1 MNFPRN
7 CPSNSKA
14 LFRQSILAPITGALV
29 LSFVFSSSASAATD
43 LASIRETLGFDS
55 TGEYFLSSDI
65 ENLSFINDNDG
76 NTDSMFTSFSGTLNG
91 NNYSISGLNTPLFG
105 NLDKA
110 TVNHITLNTDS
121 DGISVNGSA
130 GVLAVSSNYL
140 SPTDEKSTINNVKI
154 NGKINA
160 AGDSIGGIIG
170 NSANTDIDNSES
182 NIVITYSSGIP
193 HAVGGLVGLNSG
205 GVISNSKSQGVIN
218 GYDSVGGIAGG
229 NVGNGLIVNSRSE
242 ATVTGVAN
250 IGGLV
255 GGNGGGSG
263 VSSIV
268 GSSFNG
274 TVSGYQSVGGIA
286 GTNSGGISRS
296 VSSGTVTA
304 TDYSAGGLVG
314 YNLGGSIDSSDS
326 NVNVTAPLRAG
337 GLVGSSDAD
346 SVISHSMAQGNVN
359 GDSAVGGLV
368 GRNYGDISNS
378 IASGTVTGGTQ
389 VGGLVGINEYGS
401 SSISNSIATGT
412 VTGGGEVGG
421 LIGYSF
427 LSEITNSIAVGDV
440 NGINDI
446 GGLIGLSDSDSII
459 RTYAAGDV
467 IGSGN
472 RIGGLIGNAGGDN
485 ISGSTSSGDVSGAN
499 TVGGF
504 IGYGASGTIS
514 NSGAS
519 GDVTGENNY
528 VGGFIAGDAYNTI
541 TNSIASGNVTGV
553 DYVGSFSGSTT
564 TGHGYSPIT
573 NSTSMGAA
581 SSKGD
586 YVGGFYGHVFP
597 SPSETSFETSTQTEA
612 LTVINNGLEVAA
624 WEINPNSSL
633 NYPSLI
639 VNMNTVTMI
648 SILNK
653 NLIAPKWGNNKYIN
667 GGKPYLIALLS
678 SGIYS
683 DTTPDPTDGENSN
696 GGSNANNRPI
706 SQEEIAKRESSGRKI
721 LESLK
726 NDVKKIEVEDF
737 KSAGIVGIT
746 DKSLPIVVELLA
758 ELEIQV
764 FETSTVQKVVQI
776 AGAISRIIATEQ
788 GRDVSFL
795 DLRRVGVTEI
805 EYSEVKD
812 FSKFLSLIPADK
824 KNSIREIQILV
835 AEFKKTKA
843 AADKTRE
850 AKKEAT
856 RIQREKNLQLILSMF
871 KK

>member
-1 MNFPRN
+1 M
-7 CPSNSKA
+7 
-14 LFRQSILAPITGALV
+14 APITGALV
-29 LSFVFSSSASAATD
+29 LSFVFSSTASAATD
-43 LASIRETLGFDS
+43 LATITETRTFDAA
-55 TGEYFLSSDI
+55 GEYFLSSDLA
-65 ENLSFINDNDG
+65 NLDFITDNDD
-76 NTDSMFTSFSGTLNG
+76 NADSVFTSFSGTLNG
-91 NNYSISGLNTPLFG
+91 NGFSISELNKPLFG
-105 NLDKA
+105 NLDQA
-110 TVNHITLNTDS
+110 TVNNITLNTDS
-121 DGISVNGSA
+121 DGISINGSS

-140 SPTDEKSTINNVKI
+140 SPTDEKSTINNVKV

-160 AGDSIGGIIG
+160 AGDLIGGIIG

-205 GVISNSKSQGVIN
+205 GIISNSKSQGVIN

-229 NVGNGLIVNSRSE
+229 NVGNGSIVNSISI
-242 ATVTGVAN
+242 ANVTGVAN
-250 IGGLV
+250 VGGIV
-255 GGNGGGSG
+255 GGNGGGAG
-263 VSSIV
+263 VSTIV

-286 GTNSGGISRS
+286 GTNSGGILRT

-304 TDYSAGGLVG
+304 TDHSAGGLVG
-314 YNLGGSIDSSDS
+314 YNLGGSIDSSGS
-326 NVNVTAPLRAG
+326 NANVTAPLRSG

-346 SVISHSMAQGNVN
+346 SVISHSMAQGNVD

-440 NGINDI
+440 NGINGI
-446 GGLIGLSDSDSII
+446 GGLSGLSDSDSII

-472 RIGGLIGNAGGDN
+472 QIGGLIGNASGGN
-485 ISGSTSSGDVSGAN
+485 IAGSTSSGDVSGAN
-499 TVGGF
+499 TVGGL

-519 GDVTGENNY
+519 GNVSGENIY
-528 VGGFIAGDAYNTI
+528 IGGFIADDAYNTI
-541 TNSIASGNVTGV
+541 TNSMASGNVSGV
-553 DYVGSFSGSTT
+553 DYVGGFSGSTT
-564 TGHGYSPIT
+564 TGFGYSPIT
-573 NSTSMGAA
+573 NSTSMGAT
-581 SSKGD
+581 SSEGD
-586 YVGGFYGHVFP
+586 YVGVFYGHVFP
-597 SPSETSFETSTQTEA
+597 SPSETSFETSTQAEA

-667 GGKPYLIALLS
+667 GGNPYLIALLS
-678 SGIYS
+678 SGFYS
-683 DTTPDPTDGENSN
+683 DTTPVPTDSENSN
-696 GGSNANNRPI
+696 GGSSANNRPI
-706 SQEEIAKRESSGRKI
+706 SLEEIAKRESSGLKI

-737 KSAGIVGIT
+737 KSAGIVGVT

-805 EYSEVKD
+805 EYSELKD

-824 KNSIREIQILV
+824 KNSIKEIQILV

-843 AADKTRE
+843 AAEKTRE

>member
-1 MNFPRN
+1 
-7 CPSNSKA
+7 
-14 LFRQSILAPITGALV
+14 LATISETFTFDATG
-29 LSFVFSSSASAATD
+29 D
-43 LASIRETLGFDS
+43 
-55 TGEYFLSSDI
+55 YFLSSDL
-65 ENLSFINDNDG
+65 ENLNFITDNDG
-76 NTDSMFTSFSGTLNG
+76 NADSVFTSFSGTLTGNG
-91 NNYSISGLNTPLFG
+91 FSISDLNKPLFG
-105 NLDKA
+105 NLDQA
-110 TVNHITLNTDS
+110 TVRNLILNTNE

-140 SPTDEKSTINNVKI
+140 SSSDEKSTINNVKI

-160 AGDSIGGIIG
+160 AGDLIGGIIG
-170 NSANTDIDNSES
+170 NSANTDINLSAS

-193 HAVGGLVGLNSG
+193 HAVGGLVGINSG
-205 GVISNSKSQGVIN
+205 GVISNSKSQGIIN

-229 NVGNGLIVNSRSE
+229 NVGNGSIVNSISL
-242 ATVTGVAN
+242 ANVIGVAN
-250 IGGLV
+250 VGGIV
-255 GGNGGGSG
+255 GGNGGGGG

-286 GTNSGGISRS
+286 GTNSGEILRA
-296 VSSGTVTA
+296 VSLGTVTA
-304 TDYSAGGLVG
+304 IDYGAGGLVG
-314 YNLGGSIDSSDS
+314 YNLGGSIDSSGS

-346 SVISHSMAQGNVN
+346 SVISHSMAQGNVI
-359 GDSAVGGLV
+359 GESAIGGLV

-378 IASGTVTGGTQ
+378 IANGTVTGGTQ
-389 VGGLVGINEYGS
+389 VGGLVGINERAS
-401 SSISNSIATGT
+401 SSITNSIATGMI
-412 VTGGGEVGG
+412 TGGGEVGG
-421 LIGYSF
+421 LIGYSL
-427 LSEITNSIAVGDV
+427 LSEITNSIAVGNV
-440 NGINDI
+440 NGINSI
-446 GGLIGLSDSDSII
+446 GGLIGLSDSDIII
-459 RTYAAGDV
+459 RTYASGDV

-472 RIGGLIGNAGGDN
+472 QIGGLIGSTGGSN
-485 ISGSTSSGDVSGAN
+485 IAGSTSSGDVSGAN
-499 TVGGF
+499 TVGGLL
-504 IGYGASGTIS
+504 GYALYTTIS

-519 GDVTGENNY
+519 GDVTGGNIY

-564 TGHGYSPIT
+564 TGYGYSPIT
-573 NSTSMGAA
+573 NSTSMGAT
-581 SSKGD
+581 SSEGD

-597 SPSETSFETSTQTEA
+597 SPSETSFETSTQADA
-612 LTVINNGLEVAA
+612 LTVINNGLEVDV

-653 NLIAPKWGNNKYIN
+653 NLIAPKWGNNRYIN

-678 SGIYS
+678 SGFYS
-683 DTTPDPTDGENSN
+683 DTTPDPTDGGNSN
-696 GGSNANNRPI
+696 GGSGANSRPI
-706 SQEEIAKRESSGRKI
+706 SLEEIAKRESSGRKI

-726 NDVKKIEVEDF
+726 NDVNKIEVEDF
-737 KSAGIVGIT
+737 KAAGIVGVT
-746 DKSLPIVVELLA
+746 EKSLPIVAELLA

-776 AGAISRIIATEQ
+776 AGAISRIITTEQ

-795 DLRRVGVTEI
+795 DLKRVGVTEI
-805 EYSEVKD
+805 EYSELKD

-824 KNSIREIQILV
+824 KNTVKEIQLLV
-835 AEFKKTKA
+835 TQFKKDREAAGKA
-843 AADKTRE
+843 RE

-856 RIQREKNLQLILSMF
+856 RIAREKNLQLVLNMF